1 MLIPPN
7 AKYTAHGLW
16 SKETPEGA
24 EIETSELLASFVR
37 HQKPQ
42 CCIETGAAWGQT
54 ASYIGKALKANGGGW
69 LWTCDIEARP
79 EMLKRID
86 GLPVSFYQKKGI
98 DLINEQSDGM
108 VNLAF
113 IDSWWCPVRIEEAL
127 AIIPKMAPG
136 GLLCLHDSSQNY
148 KSVYDAALE
157 ASGWPSMVF
166 HAPYGL
172 AVLRRPSDADWSGVG
187 KPVELE
193 PIAPTI

>member
-24 EIETSELLASFVR
+24 EIETSELLASLVR
-37 HQKPQ
+37 HQKPIR
-42 CCIETGAAWGQT
+42 CLETGTAWGQS
-54 ASYIGKALKANGGGW
+54 AYYIGRALRDNGIGE
-69 LWTCDIEARP
+69 LLTCDIELKPDAI
-79 EMLKRID
+79 KRIF
-86 GLPVSFYQKKGI
+86 GLPVVFHEKRGI
-98 DLINEQSDGM
+98 DLINEQLDGI
-108 VNLAF
+108 NFAF

-136 GLLCLHDSSQNY
+136 GLLCLHDPSQNY
-148 KSVYDAALE
+148 ASVYEAALA

-193 PIAPTI
+193 PIAPPVS